1 MNINFLLKNKKLP
14 INRVLIN
21 WLLLLLFSINKNLAK
36 EDFFLPGDKGLAKEK
51 KNIFPRDKGLA
62 REKEIDVLP
71 RGRDL
76 PLKG

>member
-1 MNINFLLKNKKLP
+1 
-14 INRVLIN
+14 
-21 WLLLLLFSINKNLAK
+21 
-36 EDFFLPGDKGLAKEK
+36 LPGDKGLAKEK